1 MKTDIQIN
9 IGTQIERIDYS
20 IDEVR
25 NSTGDLTVGHTCEL
39 KLQTPTGIIYMN
51 LEGIPQLDE
60 IITKLQEIRMMWTE
74 TEKNLW
80 SVKR

>member
-1 MKTDIQIN
+1 MDIQIN
-9 IGTQIERIDYS
+9 IGTNITKVDYS
-20 IDEVR
+20 IDPVYR
-25 NSTGDLTVGHTCEL
+25 SASDIIVGHTCEL